1 MIALPLFRIL
11 WPIVLICLCLAPGR
25 AAALDPVKEAD
36 QLLNSPNLDLPRAL
50 CALDYYQ
57 EALAQARPPQ
67 APILTRL
74 ARTCFIIG
82 ELTVASQKHKYFEQG
97 QSYAE
102 MFLKEQ
108 PTRVEG
114 RYWLALHLCGQAE
127 TGGAMQGRKLL
138 PLIMEEMEKALA
150 IDEAYDQAGP
160 HRVLGRIYCEAPA
173 WPFSVGDLE
182 KSQKHLARAV
192 LLFPENS
199 TNRLY
204 LGETLMKLNRPVQA
218 RQELER
224 VQQSPQHALMPKGLE
239 EDRQEARR
247 LLERINA
254 AQEEK

>member
-1 MIALPLFRIL
+1 MIAFPLVKIL
-11 WPIVLICLCLAPGR
+11 LPIVIICLYPAPGR
-25 AAALDPVKEAD
+25 VAALDPVREAD
-36 QLLNSPNLDLPRAL
+36 QLLNGPNLDLPRAL

-57 EALAQARPPQ
+57 EVLARARPPQ

-74 ARTCFIIG
+74 ARACFIIG

-97 QSYAE
+97 QGYAE
-102 MFLKEQ
+102 MLLKEQ

-114 RYWLALHLCGQAE
+114 RYWLALHLCGQAD
-127 TGGAMQGRKLL
+127 TGGVMQGRKLL
-138 PLIMEEMEKALA
+138 PRIMEEMEKALA

-204 LGETLMKLNRPVQA
+204 LAETLMKLNRPVQA

-224 VQQSPQHALMPKGLE
+224 VLDSPQHALMPKGLE

-254 AQEEK
+254 SQEEK